1 MFTLGVCGFEHAT
14 LDLYHFLV
22 CADTALMKAYFPNLV
37 LTYLGN
43 LIGGLIFSGIVAGMY
58 NLKNDR
64 KL

>member
-14 LDLYHFLV
+14 LNLYHFLV
-22 CADTALMKAYFPNLV
+22 CTDTALMKAYFPNLV